1 MGVDQTAL
9 AQPAEMGAEQY
20 YHQLL
25 AEDVFAI
32 QQCTG
37 CEQYVFYPRMLCPH
51 CGHDELR
58 WQVAKGQGTVYSTTV
73 VRRRSDRGGDYN
85 VALIDLDEGVRMM
98 SRVDGVSPEEV
109 AIGMR
114 VQSQITEGDEGPM
127 VVFTPAKEEK

>member
-25 AEDVFAI
+25 AEGVFAI

-51 CGHDELR
+51 CGHKGLR
-58 WQVAKGQGTVYSTTV
+58 WQAAKGLGTVYSTTI
-73 VRRRSDRGGDYN
+73 VRRRPDRGGDYN

-109 AIGMR
+109 TIGMR
-114 VQSQITEGDEGPM
+114 VHSQITEGAEGPM